1 MAWGLPDLKK
11 DIPEALRAAPMAFFQ
26 GVADIFIKP
35 PQKIV
40 EMWQGLSPE
49 DQKLFAEAAL
59 AGARIAAKMLIKKGG
74 KVEF

>member
-1 MAWGLPDLKK
+1 MWGLPDLKK
-11 DIPEALRAAPMAFFQ
+11 DIPDALRAAPIAFVH
-26 GVADIFIKP
+26 GIADIFIKP
-35 PQKIV
+35 PQKLIS
-40 EMWQGLSPE
+40 MWEGLSPE

>member
-1 MAWGLPDLKK
+1 MWGITSSITD
-11 DIPEALRAAPMAFFQ
+11 AARQAPLAFAQ

-35 PQKIV
+35 PQKMV

-49 DQKLFAEAAL
+49 DQELFKKAAL
-59 AGARIAAKMLIKKGG
+59 AGARLAAKMLINKGG

>member
-1 MAWGLPDLKK
+1 MWGITSSVTD
-11 DIPEALRAAPMAFFQ
+11 AARQAPMAFMQ

-35 PQKIV
+35 PQKMI
-40 EMWQGLSPE
+40 EMWEGLSPE

-59 AGARIAAKMLIKKGG
+59 AGARIVAKMLVKKGG